1 MKKRT
6 TILRIDTPYRR
17 LIPFKTLLV
26 GTFLLMATGL
36 SAQRA
41 VVKDSL
47 SGLIQDARTGA
58 PIAAA
63 RITVINKA
71 ASAVSDAQGRFTI
84 ALTSDNDV
92 LNVQAY
98 DYNTVEVPARGRRQL
113 TILLNSEVFTPSFT
127 TTMTLTGP
135 QPRSR
140 QVTAATTLR
149 QLNDL
154 NHLAADELIQ
164 GELGADVRGSSR
176 SGQPGMGASL
186 FIRGIHSLN
195 ANAQPLFVVD
205 GVIWDNQYD
214 VVSVQDGF
222 FINSLVNIDLQDI
235 ETITVLKDGT
245 SLYGSKASNGVILIT
260 TKRGKDPVTK
270 IGLNVLT
277 SFTTAPRSLPMM
289 DGESYRLYAA
299 DMYGSMGYS
308 GAQMAQL
315 GFVQQNP
322 AHPQYNVYHN
332 NTDWNDQTYQQ
343 GRSNQ
348 YLIDVTGG
356 DEKAMY
362 YFSVGMTNGSSVIK
376 ETDFSRVNTRFNTDL
391 KLLRNLDL
399 GVNVGFTRL
408 ERTLQDDGINFYS
421 SPTWLAKIKSPIVSP
436 YGFTQQGEIT
446 PDYADTDALGIGNPI
461 QVLLRSLNSTKTY
474 KMNVNIAPVY
484 RLNKHFTLTTVFDY
498 NLYKGVERRYVPMKG
513 TAARPIEGKGF
524 SENELNS
531 QVMRNTSFFS
541 DTRLTF
547 DKTFDTMH
555 HLKALYGVR
564 YLDNYYESDYME
576 EHNTGDDNNTIIT
589 GSNDFLSV
597 DGINNKTKSLS
608 NYLQAEYTYDERY
621 MLTATMAVDG
631 SSRFGRHTEGGFRF
645 WKRSWGVFPSLNAG
659 WLISSETFMQ
669 DLEAVNYA
677 KLRAGY
683 GLTGN
688 DGMKDYESMTY
699 FTIVRYMGAANGL
712 LISNLANDALQ
723 WETTGRANLGL
734 DLGLFNDRLNL
745 TMDVYSS
752 RTNNLLTLRKA
763 PYFSG
768 LGYVWK
774 NGGTLSNK
782 GYEAS
787 AMLKVLNNRMV
798 KWEVGLGVGHY
809 ANTIEELP
817 GGAYITPVYG
827 GDVLSAVG
835 EAAGSFYGYKTRG
848 VFKNQD
854 EAAAAYTNPET
865 GVTGPLSIRNT
876 DGSLTPF
883 SAGDI
888 QFEEVVK
895 DGIIDENDRQ
905 VIGNP
910 NPDLYGNLTSRF
922 FVGRFTLTTLFTY
935 SLGNDLYNYNR
946 SLLEA
951 GKDLSNQTAVMIG
964 RWTGENQQTTQ
975 PRAVYGDPMGNA
987 RFSDRWIE
995 DGSYLRLKHLKLS
1008 YELPLRSTYL
1018 QGVTMW
1024 ASASNLY
1031 TWTNYLG
1038 LDPDVT
1044 GGNTVY
1050 EQGVDAGLIPNT
1062 PTFAVGFRL
1071 NL

>member
-1 MKKRT
+1 M
-6 TILRIDTPYRR
+6 RIDTPHHR
-17 LIPFKTLLV
+17 LMPLKILLAGAV
-26 GTFLLMATGL
+26 LLMGTGL

-47 SGLIQDARTGA
+47 SGIIQDARSGA
-58 PIAAA
+58 PVAAA

-71 ASAVSDAQGRFTI
+71 ASTVTDVNGRFTI
-84 ALTSDNDV
+84 ALSSGKDV
-92 LNVQAY
+92 LNIEAY
-98 DYNTVEVPARGRRQL
+98 DYNTVEVPVRGRREV
-113 TILLNSEVFTPSFT
+113 TVKLNPDVFTPSFT
-127 TTMTLTGP
+127 KTVTLTGS
-135 QPRSR
+135 QSKSR
-140 QVTAATTLR
+140 KVAASTTLQ
-149 QLNDL
+149 QLTDL
-154 NHLAADELIQ
+154 SHLAVDELMQ
-164 GELGADVRGSSR
+164 GELGADVRVSSR

-195 ANAQPLFVVD
+195 ANAQPLFIVD
-205 GVIWDNQYD
+205 GVIWDSHYD
-214 VVSVQDGF
+214 VVSVQEGF

-235 ETITVLKDGT
+235 ETVTVLKDGT
-245 SLYGSKASNGVILIT
+245 SLYGSKAANGVVVIN

-270 IGLNVLT
+270 IGLNVL
-277 SFTTAPRSLPMM
+277 SSLTAAPPSLPMM
-289 DGESYRLYAA
+289 DGESYRLYAT

-308 GAQMAQL
+308 GAQVAQL
-315 GFVQQNP
+315 GFVQLNP
-322 AHPQYNVYHN
+322 NHPQYNVYHN
-332 NTDWNDQTYQQ
+332 NTDWNKQVYQQ

-362 YFSVGMTNGSSVIK
+362 YFSVGMTNGGSVVK

-408 ERTLQDDGINFYS
+408 ERTLQDDGANFYS

-436 YGFTQQGEIT
+436 YGFTQQGEMT
-446 PDYADTDALGIGNPI
+446 PDYADTDALGIGSPI

-474 KMNVNIAPVY
+474 KVNVNIAPVY
-484 RLNKHFTLTTVFDY
+484 RLNKQLTLTTVFDY

-513 TAARPIEGKGF
+513 TAARPIENKGL

-531 QVMRNTSFFS
+531 QVMRTTAFFS
-541 DTRLTF
+541 DTRLTYE
-547 DKTFDTMH
+547 KTIETLH

-564 YLDNYYESDYME
+564 FFDNDYESDYVE

-589 GSNDFLSV
+589 GSNDFLQV
-597 DGINNKTKSLS
+597 DGINNKTRSLS
-608 NYLQAEYTYDERY
+608 NYLQAEYAYDERY

-631 SSRFGRHTEGGFRF
+631 SSRFGRRTEGGFHF
-645 WKRSWGVFPSLNAG
+645 WNRSWGVFPSLNAG
-659 WLISSETFMQ
+659 WLLSSETFMEG
-669 DLEAVNYA
+669 LEAVNYA

-688 DGMKDYESMTY
+688 DGIKDYDAMTY
-699 FTIVRYMGAANGL
+699 FAIVRYMGAANGL
-712 LISNLANDALQ
+712 VLSNLANDALQ

-734 DLGLFNDRLNL
+734 DIGLFNDRLNL
-745 TMDVYSS
+745 TMDVFSS

-774 NGGTLSNK
+774 NGGTLSNN
-782 GYEAS
+782 GYEVNA
-787 AMLKVLNNRMV
+787 LVKVMNTNAL
-798 KWEVGLGVGHY
+798 KWELGLGVGHY
-809 ANTIEELP
+809 TNSIKRLP
-817 GGAYITPVYG
+817 GGAFTTPVYG
-827 GDVLSAVG
+827 GEVLSAVG
-835 EAAGSFYGYKTRG
+835 QAAGSFYGYKSLG
-848 VFKNQD
+848 VFKNQE
-854 EAAAAYTNPET
+854 EADNAYTNPGT
-865 GVTGPLSIRNT
+865 GVTGPLSIRNS

-888 QFEEVVK
+888 RFEDVVN
-895 DGIIDENDRQ
+895 DGVIDEKDKQ

-922 FVGRFTLTTLFTY
+922 YFNRFTLSTLFTY
-935 SLGNDLYNYNR
+935 SLGNDVYNYSR
-946 SLLEA
+946 SLLES
-951 GKDLSNQTAVMIG
+951 GKDLSNQTAALKG
-964 RWTGENQQTTQ
+964 RWTGENQQVTQ

-995 DGSYLRLKHLKLS
+995 DASYLRFKHVKLS
-1008 YELPLRSTYL
+1008 YDLPIRSTYL
-1018 QGVTMW
+1018 QGVNLW
-1024 ASASNLY
+1024 VSAGNLF

-1044 GGNTVY
+1044 GGNTVF
-1050 EQGVDAGLIPNT
+1050 EQGIDAGLVPNT
-1062 PTFAVGFRL
+1062 PTYAVGFRL